1 MDLFQHQIDAI
12 NNACGFD
19 NVAFYHDMGLG
30 KTFTGSYQM
39 IKFGGKT
46 NLIVCPKSLVD
57 SWKKHLFD
65 NYTNIHVC
73 DLTTKRG
80 YDAFLNP
87 TAPVDI
93 HIGIINYDLV
103 WRRPELLD
111 MDIDTLMLDES
122 QFIKNDTSKRTKA
135 ILKIKHAHC
144 ILLSGSVCGGCYENL
159 WSQCKLLGWD
169 ITKKEYWREFIV
181 TRDLPV
187 AGRFNIQIVVD
198 YKNVGKLKR
207 RLRQHGAQFLKTD
220 DVLSLPQQTFTTIEC
235 DSTKEYKQFAKNR
248 IVTLKRGD
256 AEIELVG
263 DTTLTELLYLRQ
275 LAGAYNDNKI
285 KAFTDLCESTDDRL
299 IVFYSFDSELG
310 VIADVAKQLKRPFSQ
325 VNGHKRDLT
334 AYENHTS
341 SITAV
346 QYQAGSA
353 GLNLQQANKVIYFSP
368 PLSSDYYEQ
377 SKKRIHRIG
386 QEHPCFYWNLITTDS
401 VENKIYETLAQ
412 RKDYTEVL
420 FKNGGREKF

>member
-1 MDLFQHQIDAI
+1 MNLYQHQIDAI
-12 NNACGFD
+12 NNAAGCQ
-19 NVAFYHDMGLG
+19 NVAFFHDMGLG

-39 IKFGGKT
+39 IKFAGKT

-65 NYTNIHVC
+65 NYTDINVC

-80 YDAFLNP
+80 YTAFLNP
-87 TAPVDI
+87 TAPVNT

-111 MDIDTLMLDES
+111 MNINTLLLDES

-135 ILKIKHAHC
+135 ILKIKHEHC
-144 ILLSGSVCGGCYENL
+144 ILLSGSVCGGKYENL

-169 ITKKEYWREFIV
+169 IPKKEFWDTFIV
-181 TRDLPV
+181 TRDLKV
-187 AGRFNIQIVVD
+187 AGRFKIPIVVD

-207 RLRQHGAQFLKTD
+207 RLRQHGAQFLKTEE
-220 DVLSLPQQTFTTIEC
+220 VINLPEQTFTVIEC
-235 DSTKEYKQFAKNR
+235 ENTKEYKTFERDK
-248 IVTLKRGD
+248 IITLD
-256 AEIELVG
+256 CLHLELVG
-263 DTTLTELLYLRQ
+263 NTVLTELLYLRQ

-299 IVFYSFDSELG
+299 IVFYSFDCELG
-310 VIADVAKQLKRPFSQ
+310 TIEQVAKQLKRPFSQ

-334 AYENHTS
+334 AYENHTG

-346 QYQAGSA
+346 QFQAGSA
-353 GLNLQQANKVIYFSP
+353 GLNLQLANKVIYFSP

-377 SKKRIHRIG
+377 SKKRVHRLG
-386 QEHPCFYWNLITTDS
+386 QSKPCFYYNLITKDS
-401 VENKIYETLAQ
+401 VENKIYDTLAQ
-412 RKDYTEVL
+412 RKDYTEML
-420 FKNGGREKF
+420 FKHGG